1 MESLSRGME
10 STKRILLVE
19 DDADQQKKMSD
30 LLTRHHYEVEIA
42 RDGAE
47 ALTQVRKSAP
57 GLILLDAILPKM
69 NGFQVA
75 RLLKFDEKTKGI
87 PIVMLTVLHRPAD
100 QEKGKEVGV
109 DLYLAKPLTEQGLI
123 EAVRK
128 FL

>member
-1 MESLSRGME
+1 MESP
-10 STKRILLVE
+10 KRVLLVE
-19 DDADQQKKMSD
+19 DDADQQKKIGD
-30 LLTRHHYEVEIA
+30 LLKEHHYEVEIA
-42 RDGAE
+42 QDGSE
-47 ALTQVRKSAP
+47 ALTQVRKAAP

-87 PIVMLTVLHRPAD
+87 PIVMLTVLNRPAD

-109 DLYLAKPLTEQGLI
+109 DLYLLKPFTEQGLLDAI
-123 EAVRK
+123 RK

>member
-1 MESLSRGME
+1 M
-10 STKRILLVE
+10 VE
-19 DDADQQKKMSD
+19 DDADQQKKIGD
-30 LLTRHHYEVEIA
+30 LLKEHHYEVEIA
-42 RDGAE
+42 QDGSE
-47 ALTQVRKSAP
+47 ALTQVRKAAP

-87 PIVMLTVLHRPAD
+87 PIVMLTVLNRPAD

-109 DLYLAKPLTEQGLI
+109 DLYLLKPFTEQGLLDAI
-123 EAVRK
+123 RK